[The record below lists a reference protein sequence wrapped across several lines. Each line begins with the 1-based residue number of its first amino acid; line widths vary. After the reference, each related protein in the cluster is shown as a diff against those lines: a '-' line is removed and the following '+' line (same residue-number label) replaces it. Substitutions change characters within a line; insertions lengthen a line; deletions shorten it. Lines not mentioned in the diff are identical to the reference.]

1 MPMKSGK
8 TYEERES
15 FQER

>member
-1 MPMKSGK
+1 MKSGK